1 MKAVKIIVRMI
12 NTLIVAAAVLLA
24 VLLVGM
30 RLVGFQLFAVLSGSM
45 EPEYPVGALI
55 YVRETDP
62 AELKA
67 GDVITYHLAGD
78 TISTHRIVEVVPDEN
93 DPESFSFRT
102 KGDANEIEDA
112 GLVHSSELVG
122 TPAAVIPKLGFFAS
136 YIQSESGKRTALAVG
151 GALILFVLVTDS
163 FTHDKK
169 KKAPDVQDKPE
180 I

>member
-1 MKAVKIIVRMI
+1 MPDELHRSRPVKAVKIIVRMI

-55 YVRETDP
+55 YVKETDP

-78 TISTHRIVEVVPDEN
+78 TISTSASWR
-93 DPESFSFRT
+93 SFRMKMIRSRSPSAPRVMPMRSRT
-102 KGDANEIEDA
+102 Q
-112 GLVHSSELVG
+112 VWC
-122 TPAAVIPKLGFFAS
+122 TAVSWSAHRQL
-136 YIQSESGKRTALAVG
+136 
-151 GALILFVLVTDS
+151 
-163 FTHDKK
+163 
-169 KKAPDVQDKPE
+169 
-180 I
+180 